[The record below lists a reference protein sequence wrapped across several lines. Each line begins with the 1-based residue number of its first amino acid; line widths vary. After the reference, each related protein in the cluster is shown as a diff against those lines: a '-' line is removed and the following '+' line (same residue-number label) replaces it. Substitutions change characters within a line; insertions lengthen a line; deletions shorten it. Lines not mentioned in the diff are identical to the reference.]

1 MFSIDRGQDPVE
13 PPLSE
18 PVITEVDIRAIVK
31 ILADVAILGEGP
43 VVKKRLLLEQLG
55 RYIAADYWMSALRV
69 QKSLADAPNF
79 IGLLHSGFTPEQLA
93 KLAESAAHP
102 SVKAIDA
109 PHAEALS
116 QCHMQQLT
124 LRLEDF
130 DQQGLWSGSPAA
142 ELAREA
148 DVETFLASTRKLYN
162 GVDGEVQS
170 STLVFYRS
178 PGNPC
183 FSERERRIAHI
194 VLTEVNWLHTDV
206 WPPEFF
212 FEKTSDLPAR
222 HLVLLSLLV
231 HGNSR
236 QKISEVMSLS
246 IHTVNTYVKTIFS
259 HFTVNSQTELM
270 QRFIYGNGHDE
281 IGHSSG
287 STSLAKSL
295 LR

>member
-1 MFSIDRGQDPVE
+1 MVRSVEIADVE
-13 PPLSE
+13 PLTRKPI
-18 PVITEVDIRAIVK
+18 VTEADTRAIVR
-31 ILADVAILGEGP
+31 ILADIAILSGGP
-43 VVKKRLLLEQLG
+43 VLKKRLLLERLG
-55 RYIAADYWMSALRV
+55 EYIEADYWMSALRI
-69 QKSLADAPNF
+69 QKSIDDAPNF
-79 IGLLHSGFTPEQLA
+79 VGLLHSGFTPEQLA

-109 PHAEALS
+109 PHAKALS
-116 QCHMQQLT
+116 KSDVQQLT

-130 DQQGLWSGSPAA
+130 DLQGLWPHSPAGA
-142 ELAREA
+142 LAKKA
-148 DVETFLASTRKLYN
+148 DVGTFMASTRKLYDN
-162 GVDGEVQS
+162 IDGELKS

-206 WPPEFF
+206 WPPEFL
-212 FEKTSDLPAR
+212 FEKASDLPSR

-236 QKISEVMSLS
+236 QKIAEIMSLS
-246 IHTVNTYVKTIFS
+246 INTVNTYVKTIFN

-270 QRFIYGNGHDE
+270 QHFIYGDGHDVINNVGYPE
-281 IGHSSG
+281 NSD
-287 STSLAKSL
+287 
-295 LR
+295 